1 MAAVG
6 TSDDDSGNARPPG
19 NVGRL
24 QSHLPPQSLA
34 AALLKTWDPTELL
47 EKRRERLLQ
56 TLISYNTE
64 DAQTD
69 AIPATDKD

>member
-6 TSDDDSGNARPPG
+6 TSDEPGNAGPAS
-19 NVGRL
+19 NAGRL
-24 QSHLPPQSLA
+24 QSHLSPQSLA
-34 AALLKTWDPTELL
+34 AALLKAWDPKEPL

-64 DAQTD
+64 NTQTD
-69 AIPATDKD
+69 AVPATDKD